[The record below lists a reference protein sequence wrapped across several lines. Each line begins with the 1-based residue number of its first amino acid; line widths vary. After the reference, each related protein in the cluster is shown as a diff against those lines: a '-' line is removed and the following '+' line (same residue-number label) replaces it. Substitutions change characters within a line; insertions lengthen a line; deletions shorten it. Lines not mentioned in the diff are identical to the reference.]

1 MSPRRTRAAAA
12 EQSAV
17 STRSKAQRINNVSQD
32 VAKSAQKVRQ
42 SQRKEK
48 SGKSD
53 MEAAKQSAKKESPDA
68 EVTFKK
74 SAKKKT
80 SRRRLYLNKVETE
93 DVDQKV
99 DNEAIRILRDKYCDN
114 VTTVELVRHNFL
126 QLNGS
131 KDLDSEKIPN
141 GKLQQKISAKIS
153 PIIVTPKS
161 TPPKLSLTP
170 HRSKKTPK
178 KSPISLGSPKT
189 HSIAIPKLFKSPRKL
204 SLAATG
210 EDTEE
215 SLEKPESDSHATKS
229 RKSKKDSPNNSSGS
243 DKSTLIS
250 PIEKKKREKSDINL
264 KATVRRFSKS
274 PKIVLKSPKSKKS
287 KSRKLK
293 LLTLSRVKKS
303 PSKTSPSSPGTSSNL
318 NTSSPRIR
326 IKKSPLS
333 KGKNL
338 SSVKRRLLNSKL
350 TNTLTPSQIKDVLA
364 EPIVLLEKLSP
375 ENLKQENIVA
385 SKTRSDTFIKV
396 RSPSIR
402 GGSSSEVLTP
412 IKKASVSMSP
422 KRNSSSKLRNSSM
435 EKSRSSNTNRVSPR
449 IKYNTS
455 IPLMSSTPQEGKV
468 TLMDT
473 SLVSDT
479 SVASVNNTSLN
490 TKLRHRSQSNAQLSN
505 TMDKNTD
512 IKNVSR
518 PSLFDKEINDT
529 SQSLLSNVTRRNATY
544 DKDNTMEKKQESNKD
559 NTYELEQP
567 QTISLRQMIKKRTST
582 EANLSSKDNA
592 KKAKVRFAVGTSGG
606 GSARKS
612 VNKLNGSRSS
622 ISHDV
627 DPRNR
632 SNIMNSVS
640 KSKKVE
646 TPKLTQNSLFSPFK
660 RSSPRNHGGTPRA
673 QLSRVQVT
681 PKTFASTEKKSEKK
695 SSTKKVPNFSR
706 IHEQM
711 FAKSESLVDA
721 KKRLEARHGRHLA
734 FKLVSTKTAV
744 KSLKADV
751 ETEEKKLLPTDTR
764 DGIHNRFGFKLKK
777 PEATNIM
784 LKKQPGFSRQKQQ
797 HETRMML
804 KGVRTNRRFELQM
817 KARNVKS

>member
-1 MSPRRTRAAAA
+1 MSPRRTRAATA

-53 MEAAKQSAKKESPDA
+53 MEAAKQSAKKESPVCDA
-68 EVTFKK
+68 EVTLKK

-80 SRRRLYLNKVETE
+80 SRRRLHLNKVETE
-93 DVDQKV
+93 DVDQNV
-99 DNEAIRILRDKYCDN
+99 DNEAIRILRDRYCDN
-114 VTTVELVRHNFL
+114 VTTVDLVRHNFL
-126 QLNGS
+126 ELNAS

-141 GKLQQKISAKIS
+141 GKLQQKISAKVS
-153 PIIVTPKS
+153 PIVIVVTPKS

-210 EDTEE
+210 EDSEE
-215 SLEKPESDSHATKS
+215 SLKKPDSDSHAKKS
-229 RKSKKDSPNNSSGS
+229 RKSKKDSPNNSSGF

-250 PIEKKKREKSDINL
+250 PTEKKKHKKSDINL
-264 KATVRRFSKS
+264 KVTVRKFSKS

-293 LLTLSRVKKS
+293 LLSPSRVKKS
-303 PSKTSPSSPGTSSNL
+303 PLKTSPSSPGTSSNL

-338 SSVKRRLLNSKL
+338 SSIKRRLLNSKL
-350 TNTLTPSQIKDVLA
+350 TNTLTATQIKDVLA

-375 ENLKQENIVA
+375 ENLKQKNIVA

-402 GGSSSEVLTP
+402 GGSSSKVLTP

-422 KRNSSSKLRNSSM
+422 KRNSSPKLRNSSV

-455 IPLMSSTPQEGKV
+455 IPLMSSTPREGKV

-479 SVASVNNTSLN
+479 SIASVNNTSLN
-490 TKLRHRSQSNAQLSN
+490 TRLRHRSQSNVQLSN

-518 PSLFDKEINDT
+518 HSLFDKEINDT

-544 DKDNTMEKKQESNKD
+544 DKDNTMEKKQESKKD

-567 QTISLRQMIKKRTST
+567 QTLSLRQMIKKRTST
-582 EANLSSKDNA
+582 EANLSSKDNP

-612 VNKLNGSRSS
+612 INKLNGSRSS
-622 ISHDV
+622 IS
-627 DPRNR
+627 PN
-632 SNIMNSVS
+632 
-640 KSKKVE
+640 
-646 TPKLTQNSLFSPFK
+646 

-734 FKLVSTKTAV
+734 FKLVSTKKAV
-744 KSLKADV
+744 KSPKTDV
-751 ETEEKKLLPTDTR
+751 ETEEKRLLPTDTR

-784 LKKQPGFSRQKQQ
+784 LKKQPVFSRQKQQ

-817 KARNVKS
+817 KARNVNS